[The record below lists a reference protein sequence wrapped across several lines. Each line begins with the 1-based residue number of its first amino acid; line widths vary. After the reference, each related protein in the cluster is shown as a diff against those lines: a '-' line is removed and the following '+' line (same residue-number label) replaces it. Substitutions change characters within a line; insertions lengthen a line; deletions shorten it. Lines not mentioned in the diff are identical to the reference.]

1 MNEDGKKD
9 GCIVIGGKKA
19 KFIDPLS
26 DWGFKKLFG
35 TEANKEIL
43 LEFLRDLFPD
53 KRIEDIA
60 YLNNENQGLSE
71 SDRKSVFDVVCRTVA
86 GDRFIVEVQ
95 KKDQWYF
102 MERSLYYSTFPV
114 QEQGLRGDWDFRL
127 TPVYMVGILNF
138 ALKHDSN
145 GLAKGSFGTAAA
157 GNGGNPK
164 LIHRY
169 DLRERETGELM
180 TDNLHFVFIEVGAFN
195 RKEEELGSVMDKWM
209 FVLKNMARLLD
220 RPEALQER
228 IFRKLFEAAQIAAMP
243 HEEQV
248 LYRDNMMTE
257 NDYRNCID
265 FAREEGHASGFAEGE
280 ARGLAAG
287 EAKGRAEGIVEG
299 EAKGIVTVAKSMKA
313 KGYAIA
319 DIMDVSGLSQKEV
332 EEL

>member
-9 GCIVIGGKKA
+9 DCFVIGGKKA

-53 KRIEDIA
+53 KRIEEIA

-95 KKDQWYF
+95 KKDQRYF

-114 QEQGLRGDWDFRL
+114 QEQGLMGDWDFRL

-138 ALKHDSN
+138 ALKHDCP
-145 GLAKGSFGTAAA
+145 GGTAAE
-157 GNGGNPK
+157 NGGNPK

-180 TDNLHFVFIEVGAFN
+180 TDNLHFVFIEVGAFD

-280 ARGLAAG
+280 AKGKSETLAS
-287 EAKGRAEGIVEG
+287 
-299 EAKGIVTVAKSMKA
+299 VAKSMKA
-313 KGYAIA
+313 MNLPIET
-319 DIMDVSGLSQKEV
+319 IMQATGLSQKEV

>member
-9 GCIVIGGKKA
+9 DCIVIGGKKA

-53 KRIEDIA
+53 KRIEEIA

-95 KKDQWYF
+95 KKDQRYF

-138 ALKHDSN
+138 ALKHDCP
-145 GLAKGSFGTAAA
+145 GGTAAE
-157 GNGGNPK
+157 NGGNPK

-180 TDNLHFVFIEVGAFN
+180 TDNLHFVFIEVGAFD
-195 RKEEELGSVMDKWM
+195 RKEEELESVMDKWM

-220 RPEALQER
+220 RPKALQER

-243 HEEQV
+243 HDEQV

-265 FAREEGHASGFAEGE
+265 FAREEGHASGFAEGRSE
-280 ARGLAAG
+280 G
-287 EAKGRAEGIVEG
+287 KTEGI
-299 EAKGIVTVAKSMKA
+299 ASVAKSMKA
-313 KGYAIA
+313 KGYSIA

-332 EEL
+332 EDL

>member
-9 GCIVIGGKKA
+9 DCIVIGGKKA

-53 KRIEDIA
+53 KRIEEIA

-95 KKDQWYF
+95 KKDQRYF

-138 ALKHDSN
+138 ALKHDCP
-145 GLAKGSFGTAAA
+145 GGTAAE
-157 GNGGNPK
+157 NGGNPK

-180 TDNLHFVFIEVGAFN
+180 TDNLHFVFIEVGAFD
-195 RKEEELGSVMDKWM
+195 RKEEELESVMDKWM

-265 FAREEGHASGFAEGE
+265 FAREEGIA
-280 ARGLAAG
+280 
-287 EAKGRAEGIVEG
+287 EG
-299 EAKGIVTVAKSMKA
+299 EAKGIAAVAKSMKA
-313 KGYAIA
+313 MNLPTET
-319 DIMDVSGLSQKEV
+319 IMQATGLSQKEV

>member
-9 GCIVIGGKKA
+9 DCIVIGGKKA

-71 SDRKSVFDVVCRTVA
+71 ADRKSVFDVVCRTVA

-95 KKDQWYF
+95 KKDQRYF

-138 ALKHDSN
+138 ALKHDCP
-145 GLAKGSFGTAAA
+145 GGTAAE
-157 GNGGNPK
+157 NGGNPK

-180 TDNLHFVFIEVGAFN
+180 TDNLHFVFIEVGAFD
-195 RKEEELGSVMDKWM
+195 RKEEELESVMDKWM

-220 RPEALQER
+220 RPKALQER

-243 HEEQV
+243 HDEQV

-287 EAKGRAEGIVEG
+287 EAKGRAEGIAEG

-313 KGYAIA
+313 MNLPIET
-319 DIMDVSGLSQKEV
+319 IMQATGLSQKEV

>member
-9 GCIVIGGKKA
+9 DCFVIGGKKA

-53 KRIEDIA
+53 KRIEEIA

-95 KKDQWYF
+95 KKDQRYF

-138 ALKHDSN
+138 TLKHDCP
-145 GLAKGSFGTAAA
+145 GGTAAE
-157 GNGGNPK
+157 NGGNPK

-180 TDNLHFVFIEVGAFN
+180 TDNLHFVFIEVGAFD
-195 RKEEELGSVMDKWM
+195 RKEEELESVMDKWM

-265 FAREEGHASGFAEGE
+265 FAREEGHASGFAEG
-280 ARGLAAG
+280 RS
-287 EAKGRAEGIVEG
+287 EGITEG
-299 EAKGIVTVAKSMKA
+299 KTEGIASVAKSMKA
-313 KGYAIA
+313 MNLPMETIIQAT
-319 DIMDVSGLSQKEV
+319 GLSQKEV